1 MKKSL
6 LALAVTL
13 AAASGAHA
21 AWDNGS
27 VDGFG
32 GNGELYLAI
41 WDSNST
47 NLKSVGVDLGTTFNE
62 FDANLTNTS
71 FTKSYTISTSAL
83 SVFNGANAS
92 DLHYTVFALSNGA
105 FNPVVQ
111 QVMITT
117 NAAHPTPNS
126 SDIGNVINASPV
138 TASYINGSDTNYA
151 ANNTIVGGAGT
162 SNAYLGTDGVLGS
175 HFTSQSLPFDI
186 TANTNQSLAFY
197 EFNGPDQSGVADV
210 KAVGTWSINIATGTL
225 SYAAATAPAVPVP
238 GAAWLMGS
246 ALVGLGSIARRRSAA

>member
-6 LALAVTL
+6 LALTVSL
-13 AAASGAHA
+13 AAVSGAHA

-41 WDSNST
+41 WDTNSSN
-47 NLKSVGVDLGTTFNE
+47 LVSVGVDLGTTFNE
-62 FDANLTNTS
+62 FDANLTNTAFS
-71 FTKSYTISTSAL
+71 KAYNLSSSAL
-83 SVFNGANAS
+83 SVFAGANAS

-126 SDIGNVINASPV
+126 SDVGNVINASV
-138 TASYINGSDTNYA
+138 ATASYINGSDTNYA
-151 ANNTIVGGAGT
+151 ANTTVVGGAGT
-162 SNAYLGTDGVLGS
+162 ANPYLGNDGVVGS
-175 HFTSQSLPFDI
+175 HFTGQSLPFDI

-210 KAVGTWSINIATGTL
+210 KAVGTWSINLATGTL
-225 SYAAATAPAVPVP
+225 NYAAAPAVPVP

-246 ALVGLGSIARRRSAA
+246 ALVGLGSIARRRRAA